1 MNSYLKR
8 QVLMLYPLGKKLRKA
23 LLGGRRIHPPPP
35 LYVRGL
41 NSMYIPRGDK
51 VWWAKISPI
60 STWLFIG
67 ASPSFPFDHII
78 DMSLLGLWSEI

>member
-8 QVLMLYPLGKKLRKA
+8 QVLMLYPLGKKLRKT
-23 LLGGRRIHPPPP
+23 LLGGGASTPPPP

>member
-8 QVLMLYPLGKKLRKA
+8 QVLMLYPLGKKLRKT
-23 LLGGRRIHPPPP
+23 LLGGGASTPPPR